1 MKQISTIVLVLSFFF
16 LNTVSAKGF
25 GKNDIV
31 KFCSDKS
38 MPIAGKQFNG
48 GNANQ
53 SVLKMVAGKY
63 SYPKG
68 GALLL
73 FSNNNYIL
81 KLPKNRNGIH
91 GTSTDDLMASGGI
104 LGGCSKEQL
113 SEAMSENGLKAIYF
127 KLLKRYR

>member
-1 MKQISTIVLVLSFFF
+1 MKKVVSLFVLLSLGVLNSA
-16 LNTVSAKGF
+16 SAKGF

-31 KFCSDKS
+31 KFCSNKA

-48 GNANQ
+48 ERANQ

-63 SYPKG
+63 SYPNG

-73 FSNNNYIL
+73 FSNNSYIV
-81 KLPKNRNGIH
+81 KLPKNRDGIH
-91 GTSTDDLMASGGI
+91 GTSADDLMASGGI

-113 SEAMSENGLKAIYF
+113 SEVMRKNGLKSLYF
-127 KLLKRYR
+127 KLIKRYR